1 MCCKKHILGYV
12 KLKTTCRIQKTNL
25 LFCSIFGKTS
35 DGLFLFCF
43 GQLKE
48 IRTNRKKSKGE
59 LSCVWPTRKD
69 LRFNNQRLLKLE
81 KRRLKIKILKIGE
94 KKKKDSF
101 LRRSCSPL
109 HTQPVR
115 NTTSMFK
122 NYYKSFLQSQAP
134 TAVMP

>member
-25 LFCSIFGKTS
+25 LFCSNFGKTS

-48 IRTNRKKSKGE
+48 IWTNRKKSKGE

-69 LRFNNQRLLKLE
+69 LRFNNQRLLKLK
-81 KRRLKIKILKIGE
+81 KRRLKIKILKTGE
-94 KKKKDSF
+94 KKKKTLFWESPVVLYTHSLSEILPVC
-101 LRRSCSPL
+101 LR
-109 HTQPVR
+109 
-115 NTTSMFK
+115 TTINHFCRVK
-122 NYYKSFLQSQAP
+122 PPQL
-134 TAVMP
+134 